1 MSSVFPVFSGAAWRQ
16 FSVVFVLRPC
26 KKKGQ
31 QFAFK
36 HSRFGRDS
44 TAIRRDSDTFFAIR
58 VFTQGF
64 LVGFAE
70 EGPRFKR
77 PHLPLI

>member
-1 MSSVFPVFSGAAWRQ
+1 MSSVFPVFFDAAWRQ
-16 FSVVFVLRPC
+16 FSAVLVASV
-26 KKKGQ
+26 KEKGQ

-44 TAIRRDSDTFFAIR
+44 TAIQRDSDTFFAIR
-58 VFTQGF
+58 VFVQGF
-64 LVGFAE
+64 RVGVAE

-77 PHLPLI
+77 PHLPFI